1 MTKDDFVQEM
11 SYNIQMTTQENIKEQ
26 IKEAMRSKDTVKLT
40 VLRGLLAAF
49 TNELVAT
56 KRTPQDDLSEEEVIA
71 VITRA
76 SKQRKD
82 SIEQFKKGGREDLA
96 ESELVELDI
105 ISQFLPELMSE
116 EEVTVV
122 VQNIVDELEIKDK
135 SGIGQL
141 MGRVMG
147 ELKGKVDGGVVKK
160 VVDNIL
166 S

>member
-1 MTKDDFVQEM
+1 
-11 SYNIQMTTQENIKEQ
+11 MTTQENIKEQ
-26 IKEAMRSKDTVKLT
+26 MKEAMRSKDTVKLT

-56 KRTPQDDLSEEEVIA
+56 KRTPQDTLTEEEVIT

-82 SIEQFKKGGREDLA
+82 AIEQFEKGGRQDLA
-96 ESELVELDI
+96 DNEKAELEI
-105 ISQFLPELMSE
+105 IEQFLPELMSE
-116 EEVTVV
+116 HEVTEV
-122 VQNIVDELEIKDK
+122 VQKIINELDIKDK

-141 MGRVMG
+141 MGRVMV
-147 ELKGKVDGGVVKK
+147 ELKGKADGGVVKN
-160 VVDNIL
+160 VVDKLL

>member
-1 MTKDDFVQEM
+1 
-11 SYNIQMTTQENIKEQ
+11 MTTQENIKEQ
-26 IKEAMRSKDTVKLT
+26 MKDAMRAKDTVKLT
-40 VLRGLLAAF
+40 VLRSLLAAF

-56 KRTPQDDLSEEEVIA
+56 KRTPQDSLSEEEVMT

-82 SIEQFKKGGREDLA
+82 SIEQFEKGGRDDLA
-96 ESELVELDI
+96 ADEKAELEI

-122 VQNIVDELEIKDK
+122 VQKIVDEMGIKDK

-147 ELKGKVDGGVVKK
+147 ELKGKADGGVVKS
-160 VVDNIL
+160 VVDKIL

>member
-1 MTKDDFVQEM
+1 
-11 SYNIQMTTQENIKEQ
+11 MTTQENIKEQ
-26 IKEAMRSKDTVKLT
+26 MKEAMRSKDTVKLT

-56 KRTPQDDLSEEEVIA
+56 KRTPQDTLTEEEVIT

-82 SIEQFKKGGREDLA
+82 SIEQFTKGDRMD
-96 ESELVELDI
+96 LVEGEEAELAI
-105 ISQFLPELMSE
+105 LSQFLPELMSE

-122 VQNIVDELEIKDK
+122 VQKIVDELGITDK

-141 MGRVMG
+141 MGKVMG
-147 ELKGKVDGGVVKK
+147 ELKGKADGGVVKT
-160 VVDNIL
+160 VVDKIL

>member
-1 MTKDDFVQEM
+1 
-11 SYNIQMTTQENIKEQ
+11 MTTQENIKEQ
-26 IKEAMRSKDTVKLT
+26 MKDAMRAKDTVTLT
-40 VLRGLLAAF
+40 VLRSLLAAF

-56 KRTPQDDLSEEEVIA
+56 KRTPQDTLTEEEVIT

-82 SIEQFKKGGREDLA
+82 SIEQFEKGGRTDLA
-96 ESELVELDI
+96 EAEKVELEI
-105 ISQFLPELMSE
+105 LSAFLPELMSE

-122 VQNIVDELEIKDK
+122 VQGIVDELGITDK

-147 ELKGKVDGGVVKK
+147 ELKGKADGTVVKNA
-160 VVDNIL
+160 VDKIL

>member
-1 MTKDDFVQEM
+1 
-11 SYNIQMTTQENIKEQ
+11 MTTQENIKEQ
-26 IKEAMRSKDTVKLT
+26 MKDAMRSKDAVKLT

-56 KRTPQDDLSEEEVIA
+56 KRTPQDTLTEEEVIA

-82 SIEQFKKGGREDLA
+82 SIEQFNKGGRSDLA
-96 ESELVELDI
+96 NAEEAELEIL
-105 ISQFLPELMSE
+105 SQFLPELMSE
-116 EEVTVV
+116 EEVTKV
-122 VQNIVDELEIKDK
+122 VQEIVDELGIKDK

-147 ELKGKVDGGVVKK
+147 ELKGKADGGVVKT
-160 VVDNIL
+160 VVDKIL